1 MITGRSRFNI
11 YLLFLFAAFLAC
23 GCGSTKKDK
32 NEPLST
38 LRIHIEVTGAPTDF
52 SINVPIYRAKPVM
65 ITVDKEPFLTEL
77 NVASAK
83 VLDVM
88 GGFAVQIEFDHSGN
102 LLLEEYTAA
111 NPGRHIAIFSLF
123 GKKKEESRWLG
134 APIIA
139 RRISNGVLIFTPDAS
154 REESERIAT
163 GLNNYHKKSQAKSK
177 W

>member
-11 YLLFLFAAFLAC
+11 YLLLLFVAFLAC

-32 NEPLST
+32 DKPLST
-38 LRIHIEVTGAPTDF
+38 LRIHIEVTAAPMDF
-52 SINVPIYRAKPVM
+52 SISIPVYREKPVM

-77 NVASAK
+77 NAASAK
-83 VLDVM
+83 VVDVM
-88 GGFAVQIEFDHSGN
+88 GGFALQIEFDHSGSM
-102 LLLEEYTAA
+102 LLEQYTAA
-111 NPGRHIAIFSLF
+111 NPGRHIAIYSLF
-123 GKKKEESRWLG
+123 GKKKEEGRWLA

-154 REESERIAT
+154 RGESERIAI
-163 GLNNYHKKSQAKSK
+163 GLNNYHQKNQEKNK